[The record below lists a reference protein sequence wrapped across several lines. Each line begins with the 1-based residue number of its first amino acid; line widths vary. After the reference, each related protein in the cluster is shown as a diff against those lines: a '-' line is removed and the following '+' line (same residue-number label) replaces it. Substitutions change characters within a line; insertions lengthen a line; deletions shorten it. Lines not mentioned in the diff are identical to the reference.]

1 MAQDLK
7 SKTVSGVLW
16 SAIDRFSV
24 QGVQFF
30 IQIIMARLL
39 LPSDYGMIG
48 MLAVFIQ
55 LSQLFMDGG
64 FSESLIQKQN
74 RTQLDLSTVFYF
86 NIVITILIYLGL
98 YVSAPYIADFFHM
111 PELTLVSRYIFLNL
125 ILISFSAIHKT
136 ILSIQVD
143 FKTLTKISFMA
154 AVLSGVVGVSM
165 AYMGYGVW
173 SLVAQTL
180 VQGGCTTLLSLYFV
194 RWKPTWEFSMKSFR
208 TLFSFGSKL
217 LLTRTIHIV
226 YTNIYTLV
234 IGRRYSATDLGFYT
248 RADQFATFPS
258 SNLNTIIYRVTFP
271 ILSSI
276 QDDDERLCHA
286 YRSYI
291 RISSFIIFPLMI
303 GFLTLAEPVIV
314 LLLTDKWIDC
324 VLLLQ
329 ILCVDWM
336 FDHLSIIN
344 INLLLVKGHS
354 DWSLKLEIVKK
365 ITAVTILLCSLP
377 FGIVGMCCGRAIY
390 SIIAAVMNTHY
401 TERLIGL
408 TLKRQ
413 ILDVIPSLVLASVM
427 GLVVYGS
434 TFLIDSYILRI
445 IVGVVIGAIFYLLT
459 AWLTKMEE
467 FKTLLDILKI
477 KKHG

>member
-1 MAQDLK
+1 MANDFK
-7 SKTVSGVLW
+7 SKTVSGIFW

-24 QGVQFF
+24 QGVQFL

-39 LPSDYGMIG
+39 LPSDYGLIG
-48 MLAVFIQ
+48 MLAIFIQ
-55 LSQLFMDGG
+55 LSQLFMDSG
-64 FSESLIQKQN
+64 FSESLIQKQK
-74 RTQLDLSTVFYF
+74 RSQVDLSTVFYF
-86 NIVITILIYLGL
+86 NIAISVLIYLGL
-98 YVSAPYIADFFHM
+98 YACAPYISDFFNM
-111 PELTLVSRYIFLNL
+111 PELTQISRYIFLNL

-136 ILSIQVD
+136 ILSIRVD
-143 FKTLTKISFMA
+143 FKTLTKISFMS
-154 AVLSGVVGVSM
+154 AVVSGVVGVTM

-180 VQGGCTTLLSLYFV
+180 VQGLCTTLLSVYLV
-194 RWKPTWEFSMKSFR
+194 RWKPTLEFSMQSFKS
-208 TLFSFGSKL
+208 LFSFGSKL

-234 IGRRYSATDLGFYT
+234 IGRRYSATDLGYYS

-258 SNLNTIIYRVTFP
+258 SNINTIIYRVTFP

-276 QDDDERLCHA
+276 QDDDVRLCHA

-291 RISSFIIFPLMI
+291 RISSFVIFPMMI

-314 LLLTDKWIDC
+314 LLLTDKWMDC

-329 ILCVDWM
+329 ILCIDWM

-365 ITAVTILLCSLP
+365 ITAVTILVCSLP
-377 FGIVGMCCGRAIY
+377 FGIVGMCWGRAFY
-390 SIIAAVMNTHY
+390 SVVAAVMNTHY

-413 ILDVIPSLVLASVM
+413 ILDVIPSLLLASVM
-427 GLVVYGS
+427 GLIVYGTTS
-434 TFLIDSYILRI
+434 LVDSYLLRI
-445 IVGVVIGAIFYLLT
+445 VIGVFIGAVFYIIS
-459 AWLTKMEE
+459 AWLLNMKE
-467 FKTLLDILKI
+467 FQSLLDIIKI